1 MYEVN
6 DEFYLRIPLN
16 PINILNID
24 NNIFDYC
31 KENFMENI
39 VINSLILFFNSSIIC
54 FLFIGSKLSFI
65 TGTIS
70 IGSLILMLYLVKSKT
85 NFFKQE

>member
-39 VINSLILFFNSSIIC
+39 VINSKSLYVFSNVKQYLIISSLSISC
-54 FLFIGSKLSFI
+54 PHNKLLNFL
-65 TGTIS
+65 
-70 IGSLILMLYLVKSKT
+70 LYLSISFVL
-85 NFFKQE
+85 